1 MMCAKHICTFN
12 ITQYAQILTPMLCL
26 LKTDKI
32 VIGKGGGVGGDLERY
47 VGGEGGGSNEKGWVV
62 KLEFLKIFGKNE

>member
-1 MMCAKHICTFN
+1 
-12 ITQYAQILTPMLCL
+12 MLCL

-47 VGGEGGGSNEKGWVV
+47 VGGGGAVMRRGG
-62 KLEFLKIFGKNE
+62 L

>member
-1 MMCAKHICTFN
+1 
-12 ITQYAQILTPMLCL
+12 MLCL

-47 VGGEGGGSNEKGWVV
+47 VGGGGGSNEKGWVV
-62 KLEFLKIFGKNE
+62 KLEFLEIFGKNE